1 MCQRDADRLTDQ
13 ERRAIALQARRARAI
28 IAALDGRAG
37 ALPLNYRRTWR
48 GRSSTTW
55 LTRIA
60 YALAPPDRV
69 GQRECEREREKKNT
83 DDVPILA
90 RY

>member
-28 IAALDGRAG
+28 VAALDGRAG
-37 ALPLNYRRTWR
+37 TLPLNCRRTWR

-60 YALAPPDRV
+60 HALAPPDRV
-69 GQRECEREREKKNT
+69 GQHE
-83 DDVPILA
+83 
-90 RY
+90 

>member
-1 MCQRDADRLTDQ
+1 MCQRDADRLTDR

-28 IAALDGRAG
+28 LPPWTEGRA
-37 ALPLNYRRTWR
+37 ALPLNCRRTWR

-60 YALAPPDRV
+60 HALAPPDRV
-69 GQRECEREREKKNT
+69 GQHE
-83 DDVPILA
+83 
-90 RY
+90 

>member
-1 MCQRDADRLTDQ
+1 MCQRDADRLTHQ

-28 IAALDGRAG
+28 VAALDGRA
-37 ALPLNYRRTWR
+37 ALPLNCRRTWR

-60 YALAPPDRV
+60 HALAPADRV
-69 GQRECEREREKKNT
+69 GQHK
-83 DDVPILA
+83 
-90 RY
+90 